1 MTSQEIEL
9 DNPVGQKGS
18 QKFSLPHF
26 VIFSLPIIWG
36 TTFAIVQR
44 ALNDVS
50 PMTFVVLRFGL
61 VSIAFLFCSRSAR
74 IGARMLFMPRT
85 LHERRFRRD
94 MLILG
99 ITIGMGYILQTVG
112 LLTTTSS
119 KSAFLTSTAVVWT
132 PVLSSLTGRE
142 KITLKLGISVL
153 LTIVGVY
160 FMTQPFDSNGVNIG
174 DALTLG
180 CAIMFGVYIVWIDRA
195 IYHTRSISGSEHEL
209 TLMLT
214 STQLVAATLLL
225 AIFLPAVETPHL
237 ALTPFSI
244 GALVFTALIA
254 TGLTAYLQ
262 ARYQHVFSPA
272 TAAVIYM
279 LEPVVALAI
288 AEVLLGE
295 RLDAIE
301 VAGAGL
307 IVLGVIVAQL
317 RLRAAKPD
325 PT

>member
-1 MTSQEIEL
+1 MTSQKIDRDHSAGL
-9 DNPVGQKGS
+9 KRTP
-18 QKFSLPHF
+18 KFSVPHL
-26 VIFSLPIIWG
+26 VIFSIPIIWG

-44 ALNDVS
+44 ALDDVS
-50 PMTFVVLRFGL
+50 PMTFVVARFGL
-61 VSIAFLFCSRSAR
+61 VSIVFLVCSRSAR
-74 IGARMLFMPRT
+74 MGARMLFIPRT
-85 LHERRFRRD
+85 PHERRFRRD
-94 MLILG
+94 MLVLG
-99 ITIGMGYILQTVG
+99 VTIGMGYILQTVG

-142 KITLKLGISVL
+142 RITLKLGVSVL
-153 LTIVGVY
+153 LTLVGVY

-180 CAIMFGVYIVWIDRA
+180 CAIMFGIYIVWIDRA
-195 IYHTRSISGSEHEL
+195 IFRTRAISGSEHEL

-225 AIFLPAVETPHL
+225 AIFLPAIETPHV
-237 ALTPFSI
+237 AFTPFSI
-244 GALVFTALIA
+244 GALIFTALIA
-254 TGLTAYLQ
+254 TGATAYLQ

-288 AEVLLGE
+288 AELLLGE

-317 RLRAAKPD
+317 RIKPRAS
-325 PT
+325 